1 MRIGGGTAILA
12 ALCAC
17 ATAVRAAD
25 PPMMR
30 EIATAPDP
38 VRLEASVRA
47 LVGFGTRHTASETAS
62 TRRGIG
68 AARRWAQSRFEEIG
82 RKCGGCLSVSTP
94 AQTVQEAGLP
104 GALGI
109 IDVVAVQRG
118 DTDPDRVIVLTG
130 HIDSRVSDIGNATAD
145 APGADDD
152 ASGVAVVIEAARVL
166 SRYRFPA
173 TLVYGVLSGEE
184 QGLFGGKLLA
194 ATTKAQ
200 NWRIEADLN
209 NDIVGATRGQN
220 GSNDSTRLRVFSE
233 STRAQ
238 ETAAEAEQ
246 RRNAGGESDSPSRNV
261 ARYAKAVAEHY
272 LPNWTVALVNRA
284 DRVERGGDHLAFN
297 EAGYPAVRF
306 TENAEDYRHQHQD
319 VRVADGIQYGDTID
333 HIDFAYLAR
342 VTATNALLAAALARA
357 PAPPVKVS
365 IGGAVTPDTRLSWAT
380 PPGPAVARY
389 RVYWRDSGAQ
399 AWEHGLD
406 VALADTF
413 LVKGVVIDDH
423 DFGVASVSADGFES
437 PVVFPGPAGAF

>member
-1 MRIGGGTAILA
+1 MRLLGVAAIGA
-12 ALCAC
+12 AVCA
-17 ATAVRAAD
+17 ATADVRAAD

-30 EIATAPDP
+30 EISTAPDP
-38 VRLEASVRA
+38 VLLEATVRT

-62 TRRGIG
+62 PRRGIG

-82 RKCGGCLSVSTP
+82 RQCGGCLSVITP
-94 AQTVQEAGLP
+94 AQTVADADLP
-104 GALGI
+104 GPVNI

-118 DTDPDRVIVLTG
+118 DSDPDRVIVLTG
-130 HIDSRVSDIGNATAD
+130 HIDSRVSDIRDATAD

-194 ATTKAQ
+194 ATAKAQ

-220 GSNDSTRLRVFSE
+220 GINDSTRLRVFSE

-238 ETAAEAEQ
+238 ETAAEADQ
-246 RRNAGGESDSPSRNV
+246 RRNAGGENDSPSRNV

-272 LPNWTVALVNRA
+272 LSNWTVAVVNRA

-319 VRVADGIQYGDTID
+319 VRVADGIRYGDTID

-342 VTATNALLAAALARA
+342 VAATNALVAAALARA
-357 PAPPVKVS
+357 PAPPVKVT
-365 IGGAVTPDTRLSWAT
+365 IGGAVTPDTRLSWST
-380 PPGPAVARY
+380 PPGAAVAGF

-399 AWEHGLD
+399 VWEHGLD
-406 VALADTF
+406 AALADTF
-413 LVKGVVIDDH
+413 LIRNIAIDDH